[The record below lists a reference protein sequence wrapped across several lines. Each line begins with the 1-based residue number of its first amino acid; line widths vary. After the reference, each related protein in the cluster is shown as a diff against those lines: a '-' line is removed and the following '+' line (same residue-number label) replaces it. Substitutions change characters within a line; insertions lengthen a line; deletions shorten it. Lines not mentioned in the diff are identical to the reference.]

1 MAILGSLRSFVLFCF
16 FVFKLVSKCS
26 VSENVESA
34 CEVPIWD
41 QRPWSMAMSVGPSC
55 AFSSEQVS
63 LMPGSCCS
71 RVGLRGTEEDLK

>member
-1 MAILGSLRSFVLFCF
+1 
-16 FVFKLVSKCS
+16 
-26 VSENVESA
+26 
-34 CEVPIWD
+34 
-41 QRPWSMAMSVGPSC
+41 MSVGTSC